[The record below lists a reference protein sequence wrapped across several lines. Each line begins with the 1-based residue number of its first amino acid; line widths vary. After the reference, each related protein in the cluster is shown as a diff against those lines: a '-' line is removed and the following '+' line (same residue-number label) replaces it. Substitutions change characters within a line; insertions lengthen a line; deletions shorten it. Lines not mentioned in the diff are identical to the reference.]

1 VFDERAA
8 YRQIE
13 QGIRELNG
21 KTKSLVTLGADD
33 ECYMSIG
40 GGESG
45 KYIVN
50 ITFDKVSFHNLVVP
64 SKPDA
69 IEKLV
74 VGEQEGNYSA
84 RMCVNLETA
93 LLAAQ
98 TFTVSGELQ
107 ISLSGEEEKEL
118 VVSSN
123 KI

>member
-1 VFDERAA
+1 MFDERAA

-13 QGIRELNG
+13 QGIGELNG
-21 KTKSLVTLGADD
+21 TSKTLVTLGADD

-64 SKPDA
+64 SQTDP
-69 IEKLV
+69 IEKVV

-98 TFTVSGELQ
+98 TFTVSGQIQ
-107 ISLSGEEEKEL
+107 ISLSWEEEKEL
-118 VVSSN
+118 AVSSN

>member
-1 VFDERAA
+1 MFDERAA

-13 QGIRELNG
+13 QGLHELNG
-21 KTKSLVTLGADD
+21 TTKTLVTLGADD

-50 ITFDKVSFHNLVVP
+50 ITFNKVSFHNLVVP

-84 RMCVNLETA
+84 RMCVNSERA
-93 LLAAQ
+93 LLATQ
-98 TFTVSGELQ
+98 TFTGSGQLP
-107 ISLSGEEEKEL
+107 ISLSWEEEKKL
-118 VVSSN
+118 AVSSN